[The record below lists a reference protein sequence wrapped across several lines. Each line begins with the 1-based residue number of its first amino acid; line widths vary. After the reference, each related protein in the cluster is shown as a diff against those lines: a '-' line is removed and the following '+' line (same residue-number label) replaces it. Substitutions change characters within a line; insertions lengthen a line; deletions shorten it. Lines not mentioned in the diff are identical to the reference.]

1 VDSDCI
7 TGRCSFGFC
16 ESEAGPAV
24 TAPETPSEEA
34 KEPFSWARFL
44 LTWGLVIL
52 GLALIGGGSGYLA
65 YTKRGAPAPAPP
77 VGLPTARIP
86 RQGVPLPPRMIP
98 QEQEAML
105 HRQARIREK
114 VEKERAKKEEE
125 REETLA
131 RFGKPIPKAKKMIP
145 EKEAR
150 PALPTEEWVSLEEL
164 GKKKAPAPAMI
175 KPEDVDFEKLEKIS
189 RKEEK
194 EEDIFERLPA
204 KKRKAEEEDVFAKL
218 PEKRAR
224 ESELATKIEVDRLE
238 ELGKKIGGDIF
249 EELGKKGAKKGKQK
263 K

>member
-1 VDSDCI
+1 
-7 TGRCSFGFC
+7 
-16 ESEAGPAV
+16 
-24 TAPETPSEEA
+24 
-34 KEPFSWARFL
+34 
-44 LTWGLVIL
+44 
-52 GLALIGGGSGYLA
+52 
-65 YTKRGAPAPAPP
+65 
-77 VGLPTARIP
+77 
-86 RQGVPLPPRMIP
+86 MIP

-204 KKRKAEEEDVFAKL
+204 KKRKAEEEDIFAKL

-224 ESELATKIEVDRLE
+224 ESELATKIKVDRLE